1 MQQLGKDREGRPI
14 HKGECVQ
21 FTQGGVTRTGVLAGV
36 HEDVGIKLLVIIR
49 KNLKYYIFE
58 REIVREVAGRLTP
71 ATASWSKEFMKS
83 IMK

>member
-36 HEDVGIKLLVIIR
+36 HEDAGIKLLVIIR

-58 REIVREVAGRLTP
+58 REVIREVAGRLTP
-71 ATASWSKEFMKS
+71 ATSNWSKEFMKS
-83 IMK
+83 ITK